1 MTTLLHLLRDET
13 VPQRYAKA
21 RPRNVVYSNAHS
33 AWRAAH
39 IRNALRFALSALRPD
54 GHFPI

>member
-1 MTTLLHLLRDET
+1 M
-13 VPQRYAKA
+13 PQRYAKA